1 VPYALDAEL
10 LQGVTARLAAG
21 GGVRPEPAARD
32 DWRTLRVTGETAVA
46 SMEAAMPEHLS
57 VIRTDYWAPAHDG
70 ARLLLRWY
78 TPPGHDLSA
87 AGPAAVYLHGGGMIM
102 GTVALY
108 DRTAAAYA
116 ADSGVPLLAV
126 DYRRAPEHPHPAPAE
141 DAYAGL
147 AWLADHAAELGVDP
161 ARIALMGDSG
171 GGGLA
176 AAAALLARDR
186 GLAVAGQILIYP
198 MLDDRTT
205 QPDPALVPW
214 AGWSYDDN
222 YTGWHALLGELIGA
236 PDVPGYAAPARAK
249 DLSGLPC
256 AYVEVGELD
265 IFRDEAIEY
274 ARRIALTG
282 TSVELHV
289 HPGCP
294 HGFDRINPRADVVRR
309 ARADRLRALNAL
321 TRPHRQAR
329 ARFGRSGLVSRAVRR
344 QTSS

>member
-10 LQGVTARLAAG
+10 LQAVTAMLAAG
-21 GGVRPEPAARD
+21 GALPERAARD
-32 DWRTLRVTGETAVA
+32 DWKTLRANGEAGLA
-46 SMEAAMPEHLS
+46 RMEAALPEHPS
-57 VIRTDYWAPAHDG
+57 VSRTDHYVSSRDG
-70 ARLLLRWY
+70 GQLLLRWY
-78 TPPGHDLSA
+78 APPGHDASA

-108 DRTAAAYA
+108 DRMVAAYT

-126 DYRRAPEHPHPAPAE
+126 DYRRAPEHPHPAPVE

-147 AWLADHAAELGVDP
+147 AWLALHAPEMGVDP
-161 ARIALMGDSG
+161 ARIAVMGDSG

-186 GLAVAGQILIYP
+186 GLPVARQILIYP

-205 QPDPALVPW
+205 EPDPTLAPR

-222 YTGWHALLGELIGA
+222 YTGWHALLGGLAGG
-236 PDVPGYAAPARAK
+236 PDVPAYAAPARAQ
-249 DLSGLPC
+249 DLSGLPP
-256 AYVEVGELD
+256 AYIEVGELD
-265 IFRDEAIEY
+265 IFRDEVIEY

-282 TSVELHV
+282 TSIELHV

-294 HGFDRINPRADVVRR
+294 HGFDRVAPHAGVVRR
-309 ARADRLRALNAL
+309 ARADRLRALTMPA
-321 TRPHRQAR
+321 
-329 ARFGRSGLVSRAVRR
+329 
-344 QTSS
+344 